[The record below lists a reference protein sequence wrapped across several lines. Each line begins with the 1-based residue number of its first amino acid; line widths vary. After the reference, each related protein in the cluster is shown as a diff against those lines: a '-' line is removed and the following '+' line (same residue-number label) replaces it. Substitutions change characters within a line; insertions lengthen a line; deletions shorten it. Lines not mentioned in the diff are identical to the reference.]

1 MIRSFQSIS
10 PSILIFLLSSSLFS
24 FFFFY
29 LKTVPLQDL
38 ANSSSI
44 LEEEECNKRVVH
56 ALYEAL
62 NAGDVVTVQQ
72 LLAPDIE
79 WWFHGPPSYQY
90 LMQLLTGNS
99 LEQRFEFVQQ
109 KITAFGSTVLAEGRS
124 PDNKVSWVHAWT
136 VNNGVITQV
145 REYFNTSLLVTR
157 LDHSSSPSS
166 SSSSS
171 FHYLPRLW
179 ESTLSGGKSMPGLVL
194 AI

>member
-1 MIRSFQSIS
+1 M
-10 PSILIFLLSSSLFS
+10 
-24 FFFFY
+24 
-29 LKTVPLQDL
+29 
-38 ANSSSI
+38 
-44 LEEEECNKRVVH
+44 VH

-62 NAGDVVTVQQ
+62 NAGDVHTVQH

-99 LEQRFEFVQQ
+99 LEQSFEFVPQ
-109 KITAFGSTVLAEGRS
+109 KVTAFGSTVLAEGCG
-124 PDNKVSWVHAWT
+124 PDHKVSWVHAWT
-136 VNNGVITQV
+136 VSNGVITQV
-145 REYFNTSLLVTR
+145 REYFNTSLIVTR
-157 LDHSSSPSS
+157 LDHSSSLS

-171 FHYLPRLW
+171 FHCLPRLW